1 MKRCILLFTFLLTLL
16 TGFFT
21 YSVDSFGQSLPFGS
35 GQQDPLKEDQ
45 GLFNGREW
53 FNHYYYVRGDQFL
66 FSKIY
71 LTGSLSMNGK
81 TYNNIGINYDIYN
94 DEIITKTNLGNLL
107 QLNKE
112 MVDSFTLVYGIDKYR
127 FINIKIDSI
136 KGVKG
141 YVNILYE
148 GNSALFVKYKK
159 EIELLAVDDKFDL
172 FYQTYK
178 ILLVKDG
185 IANQINNKSDLL
197 KVLYDKKVQIKE
209 FIKRNKFKFSKK
221 DPQSIIPVVRYYDTL
236 RKLN

>member
-1 MKRCILLFTFLLTLL
+1 MNRYILLFTFLLTLL

-21 YSVDSFGQSLPFGS
+21 YSADSFGQSLPNSS

-45 GLFNGREW
+45 VLFNGSVW
-53 FNHYYYVRGDQFL
+53 FNHYYNVRGDQFL
-66 FSKIY
+66 FSKNY

-81 TYNNIGINYDIYN
+81 SYNNIGINYDIYN

-112 MVDSFTLVYGIDKYR
+112 MVDSFTLVSGIDKYR
-127 FINIKIDSI
+127 FVNIKIDSLQ
-136 KGVKG
+136 GLKG

-148 GNSALFVKYKK
+148 GKSALFVKYKK

-172 FYQTYK
+172 FFQTYK

-185 IANQINNKSDLL
+185 IANQINNKGDLL
-197 KVLYDKKVQIKE
+197 KVLYDKKAQIKE

-221 DPQSIIPVVRYYDTL
+221 DPLSIIPVVRYYDTL
-236 RKLN
+236 GK